1 MDTEKRIF
9 ELKQSNRPFVVATV
23 VETNGSV
30 PGKIG
35 FKMIVES
42 EKVIYGTVGGGAI
55 ELEAIKESLSRI
67 VNGESGIKEYL
78 LSDKVENNK
87 ENITVVPMSCSG
99 KVWIY
104 YEVHGTK
111 PTVYV
116 FGGGH
121 VGQALLYYL
130 APLNYHLILIDNR
143 AEFAN
148 KEKNPNAHEIIHA
161 DYIEYAKSFL
171 PKEDSF
177 VICMTVGHKYDYLI
191 TKTIFERKL
200 NLKYIG
206 VIASRSKATGLI
218 SELKKELGNDLDLL
232 KLHTPIGLD
241 IGGESASEIALSI
254 AAEIQAIRFFKQT
267 SKVPAR

>member
-1 MDTEKRIF
+1 MDIEKKIF
-9 ELKQSNRPFVVATV
+9 ELKQNNRPFAVATV
-23 VETNGSV
+23 VKTNGSV
-30 PGKIG
+30 PGKVG

-42 EKVIYGTVGGGAI
+42 EKINYGTVGGGAI
-55 ELEAIKESLSRI
+55 ELEAIKESLKRI
-67 VNGESGIKEYL
+67 VSGESGVKEYL
-78 LSDKVENNK
+78 LSDKVENNI
-87 ENITVVPMSCSG
+87 ENVTVVPMSCSG

-111 PTVYV
+111 PTVYI

-121 VGQALLYYL
+121 VGQALLYHL

-143 AEFAN
+143 SEFAN
-148 KEKNPNAHEIIHA
+148 KEKNPNAHEIVHA
-161 DYIEYAKSFL
+161 DYIEYAKSFQ

-177 VICMTVGHKYDYLI
+177 VICMTVGHNYDYII

-200 NLKYIG
+200 KLKYIG
-206 VIASRSKATGLI
+206 VIASKSKAVGLI
-218 SELKKELGNDLDLL
+218 SELKKELGSDLDLL

-254 AAEIQAIRFFKQT
+254 AAEMQAIRF
-267 SKVPAR
+267 SKDKMILD